1 MRVRVGRAEI
11 VLQQGDITELE
22 ADALVNAANN
32 HLWMGAGVAGAIKRK
47 GGEIIER
54 EAVAQGPI
62 PVGEAVITSA
72 GALKAKY
79 VIHAA
84 GMGQDMKTDVEKV
97 RAATRNSLLRA
108 EEKGLESVV
117 FPAIGTGVGGL
128 STHACARAMLEET
141 LAFLQESQSLRKVI
155 MALFDGGAYKAFQV
169 RLAAMFSAEEHP

>member
-1 MRVRVGRAEI
+1 MERTIGSIKLR
-11 VLQQGDITELE
+11 LKQGDITKEK

-32 HLWMGAGVAGAIKRK
+32 HLWMGAGVAGAIKKK

-62 PVGEAVITSA
+62 PIGEAVITSA
-72 GALKAKY
+72 GELKAKY

-84 GMGQDMKTDVEKV
+84 GMGQDMKTDVQKV

-108 EEKGLESVV
+108 EEKRLESVV

-128 STHACARAMLEET
+128 SIHACARAMLEVT
-141 LAFLQESQSLRKVI
+141 LEFLQESQSLRKVI
-155 MALFDGGAYKAFQV
+155 VVLFDRGTFNAFQQ
-169 RLAAMFSAEEHP
+169 RLAEMFSAGEHP